1 MLYSDRG
8 RRLLCHIGQD
18 EQRILFRLG
27 LSICVALEVAGEP
40 VLAEHQRRG
49 VQEHVVLLVGAVAWV
64 VVFPWLGSD
73 GGPVAEAEEH
83 LVDAGP
89 GAEASLV
96 ACEGDDGFPV
106 LLVEDADGRVAQ
118 EGPVLHGFLE
128 LDDVELLDGVHEVRE
143 GADVPDHGDSE
154 VGFDANLPGV
164 RSDPL
169 FCDSGVCDGLR
180 DAVEVGVGVGEG
192 ALAGREEQLLPRD
205 EAVGCGE
212 RFEEGAGVWEGSGQ
226 RGRGQ
231 RGRGQCKCG
240 QRGRGRGQ
248 RGRGQR
254 GRGQCKCGQRG
265 RERGRGQRG
274 RGQAVLERVVVQ
286 LRIENILRAQHF
298 VHEDGSHAIC
308 SVVVVFGWG

>member
-1 MLYSDRG
+1 MFYSDRG

-18 EQRILFRLG
+18 EQGVLFRLD
-27 LSICVALEVAGEP
+27 LSVCVALEVAGEP

-49 VQEHVVLLVGAVAWV
+49 VQEHVVLLLGAVAWV
-64 VVFPWLGSD
+64 VVFPWPGSD

-128 LDDVELLDGVHEVRE
+128 LDDVEFLDGVHEVCE
-143 GADVPDHGDSE
+143 GADVPDHGHAE
-154 VGFDANLPGV
+154 VGFDTNLPDV
-164 RSDPL
+164 RSDLL
-169 FCDSGVCDGLR
+169 FLDSGVSNGLR

-212 RFEEGAGVWEGSGQ
+212 RFEEGAGVCFWCGRLQGMGRSGQ
-226 RGRGQ
+226 
-231 RGRGQCKCG
+231 
-240 QRGRGRGQ
+240 RGRGQ

-254 GRGQCKCGQRG
+254 GRG
-265 RERGRGQRG
+265 RG
-274 RGQAVLERVVVQ
+274 RGQAVLEHVVVQ

-298 VHEDGSHAIC
+298 VHEDGSHAVC
-308 SVVVVFGWG
+308 SVVVVLRWG